1 MPTSARR
8 DFLKTSLGLG
18 AAALASGPLA
28 AFARA
33 ADKRGGRM
41 SFGMVTYLWGK
52 DWDQKTL
59 IANCAAAGLRGVEL
73 RTGHAHKVEPSLSPA
88 ERAEAQKRFAD
99 SPVKLVSIGSA
110 EEFHHADKARLEKA
124 IEATKAY
131 ILLGHDVGAS
141 GVKVRPNS
149 LPKEVPQEKTIE
161 QIGKALNV
169 VAAFGAGYGQEIRL
183 EVHGACSPLPIMKQI
198 MDVADHPNVG
208 VCWNSNATD
217 LAGDGLEAN
226 FKLVERRFGATTHV
240 RQLDSRDY
248 PFAKLIGLFAAMD
261 YAGWILLEAH
271 GEVPK
276 PPIPALAR
284 QRELFEKYLAEA
296 QEKLT

>member
-183 EVHGACSPLPIMKQI
+183 EVHGSRLPVIKQI
-198 MDVADHPNVG
+198 MDIATHPNVG
-208 VCWNSNATD
+208 VCWNSNAAD
-217 LAGDGLEAN
+217 LQEPGLEYN
-226 FKLVERRFGATTHV
+226 FNLVKDRFGATVHV
-240 RQLDSRDY
+240 RTFTSADY
-248 PFAKLIGLFAAMD
+248 PWQDLISLLVKMD
-261 YAGWILLEAH
+261 YRGWVLLEA
-271 GEVPK
+271 GTKVDDRVK
-276 PPIPALAR
+276 ALAE
-284 QRELFEKYLAEA
+284 QKAMFDAMLAKA
-296 QEKLT
+296 QG